1 MSVVHS
7 GYLVKEGGSWKSWK
21 RRYFELRGSSLSYF
35 KKLGDATPVGL
46 IDLNECTSVMAV
58 SYKKENAFCLDTP
71 GRKYYICADTP
82 QERDSWVSV
91 LSKTIQSQN
100 APAST
105 VSTPSTN
112 PSFNVSP
119 PADTMPPSM
128 PPSGMASSV
137 APPVLPAGGVSPGSP
152 VSGTGAATHDA
163 FVPASQAGSAGPGKK
178 KICADDFDLI
188 KLVGKGSFGK
198 VMQVRYKET
207 GQIFA
212 MKVLNKAHI
221 VEHNEVEHT
230 KSELH
235 ILQSLHHPFLMNL
248 HFSFQTEDNLYFIL
262 DFVNGG
268 ELFFHLQQ
276 EKRFS
281 IERTRFYAAEILL
294 ALEHLHDAGIVYR
307 DLKPENLLLQRDGH
321 ICMTDFG
328 LCKEGLNKPSDTT
341 DTFCGTPEYL
351 APEILLGTGY
361 GKAVDWW
368 SYGCLVYEMIV
379 GLPPFY
385 SQDVQ
390 EMYQKIISDP
400 LTFPPYVPP
409 DAQEMLVRLLD
420 RNPETRLADP
430 REIKKCSFFASVNW
444 DDVYNKRVVPEYIPP
459 VSDSHDTTQIDSCF
473 TDEAPSLDPD
483 EPASVSVQDQK
494 DFAGF
499 TFVANPQ

>member
-35 KKLGDATPVGL
+35 KKLGDVTPVGL

-82 QERDSWVSV
+82 QERDSWVAV

-100 APAST
+100 SPASSVPPSGGSGAPAG
-105 VSTPSTN
+105 

-119 PADTMPPSM
+119 AADSPPPLPPSIESGSV
-128 PPSGMASSV
+128 PP
-137 APPVLPAGGVSPGSP
+137 PGS
-152 VSGTGAATHDA
+152 GAGSSDA

-328 LCKEGLNKPSDTT
+328 LCKEGLNKPTDTT

-430 REIKKCSFFASVNW
+430 REIKKVAFFSTVNW